1 VKNLKKTS
9 LILTIFVAIAISFLG
24 VKLNNFSNKYYEA
37 HEVYRVYLEGKSIGL
52 INSKK
57 DLEKLID
64 KEQEKIKLQ
73 YNVDKVYIPKGL
85 EIQKETT
92 YSNNIKKEEEIYND
106 IKDKE
111 SFTIEGYK
119 VTIVTTKTTLDEATG
134 EKIEKDVT
142 KYVYI
147 LDKNILND
155 AVDQTVK
162 AFIDEEDYENYRLNK
177 QKEVEEG
184 KEGKIISSIYLKDKI
199 TIKKDYISV
208 NENIFTNS
216 KELANYLLF
225 GTTDNLKKYIVKAGD
240 TVSSIADNNKL
251 SVNEFLI
258 ANKDINSEN
267 TLLYAGKEVVVD
279 TIKPIITLVE
289 ETKEQ
294 VLQEKEYKTEVVE
307 DPNYYV
313 GYTNIVQKGVPGE
326 ELVTRSIKKE
336 NGKILDVVTISTVET
351 KAAINRIVK
360 TGSRTQFVIG
370 NTGIWIWPTRSGY
383 VITTYFGHDNGL
395 GYYRYHGAIDIAG
408 LGCNSPIYAAN
419 DGTVITAKYNSSL
432 GNYVEINHNNGYITL
447 YGHMS
452 KLLVQ
457 KGQGVEMGQVIGLM
471 GDTGYSFGCHLH
483 FQARYNNQIFDPLT
497 LYR

>member
-1 VKNLKKTS
+1 MKKTS
-9 LILTIFVAIAISFLG
+9 LILTIFVAILISFLG
-24 VKLNNFSNKYYEA
+24 VYLTDFSNKYYEA

-92 YSNNIKKEEEIYND
+92 YSNNIKKEKEIYND

-142 KYVYI
+142 NYVYI

-313 GYTNIVQKGVPGE
+313 GYTNIVQNGVPGE

-497 LYR
+497 LYK

>member
-1 VKNLKKTS
+1 MKKTS
-9 LILTIFVAIAISFLG
+9 LILTIFVAILISFLG
-24 VKLNNFSNKYYEA
+24 VYLTDFSNKYYEA
-37 HEVYRVYLEGKSIGL
+37 HGVYRVYLEGKSIGL

-142 KYVYI
+142 NYVYI

-313 GYTNIVQKGVPGE
+313 GYTNIVQNGVPGE

-452 KLLVQ
+452 KLLVK

>member
-1 VKNLKKTS
+1 MKKTS
-9 LILTIFVAIAISFLG
+9 LILTILVAIAISFLG

-119 VTIVTTKTTLDEATG
+119 GTIVTTKTTLDEATG

-313 GYTNIVQKGVPGE
+313 GYTNIVQNGVPGE

>member
-1 VKNLKKTS
+1 MKKTS

>member
-1 VKNLKKTS
+1 MKKTS
-9 LILTIFVAIAISFLG
+9 LILTILVAIVISFLG

-119 VTIVTTKTTLDEATG
+119 VTIVTTKTTLDETTG

-142 KYVYI
+142 NYVYI

-313 GYTNIVQKGVPGE
+313 GYTNIVQNGVPGE

-452 KLLVQ
+452 KLLVK

>member
-1 VKNLKKTS
+1 MATGPSNKKY
-9 LILTIFVAIAISFLG
+9 
-24 VKLNNFSNKYYEA
+24 KLNTILIP
-37 HEVYRVYLEGKSIGL
+37 VSI
-52 INSKK
+52 
-57 DLEKLID
+57 
-64 KEQEKIKLQ
+64 
-73 YNVDKVYIPKGL
+73 
-85 EIQKETT
+85 
-92 YSNNIKKEEEIYND
+92 
-106 IKDKE
+106 
-111 SFTIEGYK
+111 
-119 VTIVTTKTTLDEATG
+119 
-134 EKIEKDVT
+134 
-142 KYVYI
+142 
-147 LDKNILND
+147 
-155 AVDQTVK
+155 
-162 AFIDEEDYENYRLNK
+162 
-177 QKEVEEG
+177 
-184 KEGKIISSIYLKDKI
+184 KDKI

-225 GTTDNLKKYIVKAGD
+225 GTTDNLKKYIVKSGD
-240 TVSSIADNNKL
+240 TVSTIADNNKL

-307 DPNYYV
+307 DSNYYV
-313 GYTNIVQKGVPGE
+313 GYTNIVQNGVPGE

-336 NGKILDVVTISTVET
+336 NGKILDVVNISTVET
-351 KAAINRIVK
+351 KAPINRIVK

-370 NTGIWIWPTRSGY
+370 NTGIWIWPTKSGY

-395 GYYRYHGAIDIAG
+395 GYYRYHSAIDIAG

-419 DGTVITAKYNSSL
+419 DGTVIASRYHTSL
-432 GNYVEINHNNGYITL
+432 GNYVEIDHNNGYKTL
-447 YGHMS
+447 YAHMS
-452 KLLVQ
+452 KLYVK
-457 KGQGVEMGQVIGLM
+457 KGQGIEMGQVIGLM

-483 FQARYNNQIFDPLT
+483 FQAKYNNQVFDPLT

>member
-1 VKNLKKTS
+1 MKKTS
-9 LILTIFVAIAISFLG
+9 LILTILVAIVISFLG

-142 KYVYI
+142 NYVYI

>member
-1 VKNLKKTS
+1 MKKTS
-9 LILTIFVAIAISFLG
+9 LILTILVAIAISFLG

-313 GYTNIVQKGVPGE
+313 GYTNIVQNGVPGE

>member
-1 VKNLKKTS
+1 MLVKKLCK
-9 LILTIFVAIAISFLG
+9 LTIWS
-24 VKLNNFSNKYYEA
+24 
-37 HEVYRVYLEGKSIGL
+37 
-52 INSKK
+52 
-57 DLEKLID
+57 
-64 KEQEKIKLQ
+64 
-73 YNVDKVYIPKGL
+73 
-85 EIQKETT
+85 
-92 YSNNIKKEEEIYND
+92 
-106 IKDKE
+106 
-111 SFTIEGYK
+111 
-119 VTIVTTKTTLDEATG
+119 
-134 EKIEKDVT
+134 
-142 KYVYI
+142 
-147 LDKNILND
+147 
-155 AVDQTVK
+155 
-162 AFIDEEDYENYRLNK
+162 
-177 QKEVEEG
+177 
-184 KEGKIISSIYLKDKI
+184 
-199 TIKKDYISV
+199 
-208 NENIFTNS
+208 
-216 KELANYLLF
+216 
-225 GTTDNLKKYIVKAGD
+225 AG
-240 TVSSIADNNKL
+240 
-251 SVNEFLI
+251 
-258 ANKDINSEN
+258 
-267 TLLYAGKEVVVD
+267 YAGKEVVVD

-313 GYTNIVQKGVPGE
+313 GYTNIVQNGVPGE

-497 LYR
+497 LYRWE

>member
-1 VKNLKKTS
+1 MKKTS
-9 LILTIFVAIAISFLG
+9 LILTILVAIAISFLG

>member
-1 VKNLKKTS
+1 MKFDDLDLTGKCFIASNYIKNVCQGMNIKCYKIGLFPGFTYSSILYNGLKQHYFN
-9 LILTIFVAIAISFLG
+9 IID
-24 VKLNNFSNKYYEA
+24 LNNEF
-37 HEVYRVYLEGKSIGL
+37 YL
-52 INSKK
+52 
-57 DLEKLID
+57 
-64 KEQEKIKLQ
+64 
-73 YNVDKVYIPKGL
+73 VDI
-85 EIQKETT
+85 T
-92 YSNNIKKEEEIYND
+92 YSQFFK
-106 IKDKE
+106 
-111 SFTIEGYK
+111 
-119 VTIVTTKTTLDEATG
+119 
-134 EKIEKDVT
+134 
-142 KYVYI
+142 

-313 GYTNIVQKGVPGE
+313 GYTNIVQNGVPGE

-419 DGTVITAKYNSSL
+419 DGTVITAKYNSR
-432 GNYVEINHNNGYITL
+432 
-447 YGHMS
+447 
-452 KLLVQ
+452 
-457 KGQGVEMGQVIGLM
+457 VEMGQVIGLM

-497 LYR
+497 LYK

>member
-1 VKNLKKTS
+1 MKKTS
-9 LILTIFVAIAISFLG
+9 LILTIFVAILISFLG

-73 YNVDKVYIPKGL
+73 YNVNKVYIPKGL

-313 GYTNIVQKGVPGE
+313 GYTNIVQNGVPGE

>member
-1 VKNLKKTS
+1 MKKTS
-9 LILTIFVAIAISFLG
+9 LILTILVAIVISFLG

-52 INSKK
+52 IDSKK

-119 VTIVTTKTTLDEATG
+119 VTIVTTKTTLDEVTG

-142 KYVYI
+142 NYVYI

>member
-1 VKNLKKTS
+1 MKKTS
-9 LILTIFVAIAISFLG
+9 LILTIFVAILISFLG
-24 VKLNNFSNKYYEA
+24 VCLTDFSNKYYEA

-142 KYVYI
+142 NYVYI

-313 GYTNIVQKGVPGE
+313 GYTNIVQNGVPGE

-452 KLLVQ
+452 KLLVK